1 MEPYRRYHHVYS
13 AERGGDS
20 QDRILAV
27 EQREEDVGYERCRLD
42 FTNEAVDFIAD
53 KGFDPQFGARPV
65 KRVIQKYV
73 LNELSKALLGGT
85 VDRNRPIVIDRKDDG
100 LEFKN

>member
-1 MEPYRRYHHVYS
+1 MAGTLYLVATPI
-13 AERGGDS
+13 GNLGDFS
-20 QDRILAV
+20 PRAV
-27 EQREEDVGYERCRLD
+27 ETL
-42 FTNEAVDFIAD
+42 EAVDFIAD